1 MKQHLIRVFANALCS
16 RSSGPACSL
25 VRFHRPRL
33 HWADRRERPRRRRR
47 PATGPDLERA
57 DPPRHERRAHDRDP
71 AGLRVQRLLT
81 RPVEST
87 TERGV
92 LHHLATALRPRSRA
106 TADRPSSSPLASH
119 PRLAILSSV
128 RRPVGAQCR
137 HAWKSRPVSTNAWSS
152 GPEATP
158 ARSKGRRPRG
168 RTRHTWLGRRAAD
181 GLDTRTRASSNV
193 ARGSASLHRCLETR
207 GEESANPCGG
217 RRRRRS

>member
-128 RRPVGAQCR
+128 RRPTCR
-137 HAWKSRPVSTNAWSS
+137 GPMPSRLEVATSIDERLELWTRSDASAIE
-152 GPEATP
+152 GPTTS
-158 ARSKGRRPRG
+158 R
-168 RTRHTWLGRRAAD
+168 
-181 GLDTRTRASSNV
+181 
-193 ARGSASLHRCLETR
+193 
-207 GEESANPCGG
+207 
-217 RRRRRS
+217 